1 METIQ
6 KAIYFPV
13 GLVKAIEKYQ
23 RENYINSFTQA
34 VIQLVQKG
42 LEK

>member
-1 METIQ
+1 MKTIQ
-6 KAIYFPV
+6 KAIYFPTE
-13 GLVKAIEKYQ
+13 LVNAVEEYQ